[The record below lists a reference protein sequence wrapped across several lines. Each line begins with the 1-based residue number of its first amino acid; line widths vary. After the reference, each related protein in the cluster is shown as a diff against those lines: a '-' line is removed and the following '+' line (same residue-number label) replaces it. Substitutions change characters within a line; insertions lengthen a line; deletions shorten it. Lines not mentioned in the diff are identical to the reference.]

1 MICVSIGRGRHKM
14 LMAEHGHVARLG
26 AKLAELRLDYLLRTV
41 DLNRLVNDRPTE
53 TVITCRRPVDGG
65 KWRGSEEDRIILLRS
80 AIVTGVEYVDIE
92 EDIASQIRRYGKT
105 KRIIS
110 YHNLKETPSNLEA
123 IYESMLEKD
132 PDIIKI
138 ATFAN
143 SPVDNV
149 RVLNLVKKSKVPT
162 IAFCMGD
169 LGMPSRIICLKYGAP
184 FTFAALS
191 NERATAP
198 GQFTF
203 KQLNDLYGVERINS
217 ETEFLGV
224 IADPVGHSLSP
235 ALHNELL
242 QNDGI
247 NKVYLPIRVPRE
259 SLDVFMESIREM
271 ALTGLSVTIPHKESI
286 LRYVNGLDE
295 DVAGIRA
302 ANTLVVKN
310 NSNLAYN
317 TDCKAAMLSLAH
329 EEGKYDQKQPF
340 VGRTALILG
349 SGGVAKAIA
358 FGLTKGGA
366 TVAITGRNTKT
377 AEKMAQDF
385 KAKYVDWSFRHDFQT
400 DYIIN
405 CTPAGMHP
413 DLNSTA
419 YDVDRL
425 QSHHL
430 VFDTVYTPQK
440 TMLIKGA
447 MERGC
452 RIITGVDMF
461 VRQAAMQY
469 KLFTGTD
476 PNVAEMKRIFVQAI
490 NPAKFSKK
498 AGSPKTSDKQPPTE
512 ADKNAASAPVADGT
526 SKSSLKSKTSE
537 KPVE

>member
-14 LMAEHGHVARLG
+14 LMAEHGHLARLG
-26 AKLAELRLDYLLRTV
+26 AKLAELRLDYLLRNV
-41 DLNRLVNDRPTE
+41 DLKRLVSERPTE
-53 TVITCRRPVDGG
+53 TVITCRRPKDGG
-65 KWRGSEEDRIILLRS
+65 KWRGSEEDRIVLLRS

-92 EDIASQIRRYGKT
+92 EDIASQIGRYGKT

-110 YHNLKETPSNLEA
+110 YHNLNETPSNLEA
-123 IYESMLEKD
+123 IHESMLDKD

-138 ATFAN
+138 ATKAN
-143 SPVDNV
+143 SPMDNV
-149 RVLNLVKKSKVPT
+149 RVINLIKKSKVPT
-162 IAFCMGD
+162 IAFCMGE

-191 NERATAP
+191 TERATAP

-203 KQLNDLYGVERINS
+203 KQLSELYGVDRINS
-217 ETEFLGV
+217 DTEFLGV

-242 QNDGI
+242 QKDGI

-259 SLDVFMESIREM
+259 HLDSFMENMHELSI
-271 ALTGLSVTIPHKESI
+271 TGLSITIPHKESI
-286 LRYVNGLDE
+286 LRFVNGLDE

-310 NSNLAYN
+310 KSNLAYN

-329 EEGKYDQKQPF
+329 MEDKYKEKQPF

-358 FGLTKGGA
+358 YGLTKGGA
-366 TVAITGRNTKT
+366 SVAITGRNTRT
-377 AEKMAQDF
+377 AEQMAQDF
-385 KAKYVDWSFRHDFQT
+385 KAKYVDWSFRHEFQT

-430 VFDTVYTPQK
+430 VFDTVYTPQR

-447 MERGC
+447 IERGC
-452 RIITGVDMF
+452 QIITGVDMF

-490 NPAKFSKK
+490 NPAKFNKK
-498 AGSPKTSDKQPPTE
+498 AASDKMKVDDTPTMAE
-512 ADKNAASAPVADGT
+512 SP
-526 SKSSLKSKTSE
+526 SPSSE
-537 KPVE
+537 EPAE